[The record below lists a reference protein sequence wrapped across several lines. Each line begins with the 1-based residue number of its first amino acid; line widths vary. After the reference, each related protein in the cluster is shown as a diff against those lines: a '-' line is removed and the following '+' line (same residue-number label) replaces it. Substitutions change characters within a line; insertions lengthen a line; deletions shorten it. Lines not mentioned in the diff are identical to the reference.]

1 MNNASPYTPRF
12 PTLTAF
18 GFLCL
23 WVAIL
28 SLPMWS
34 GKFMAGPKSDQYS
47 VGWAMRHWGAEQW
60 KTTGHLPLWDPYRL
74 GGVVVVAGFGDLF
87 YPSSWL
93 RLVLPTSIAV
103 DLAFV
108 VHYVLAGLFLFL
120 LLRMLSISWL
130 GSLIGGTAYQ
140 LTGVIVSYASPGHDG
155 KLFVSALFPLMLIAL
170 VLGIRRRRLEGHAL
184 LGLSVG
190 LAVLSPQYQ
199 TTQYAL
205 LSAGIFALYLA
216 FADPEDLTIRQGFTG
231 ISLAAVG
238 VLLGFGMS
246 MIQVLPFVH
255 YIPFSPRAEAGGWDF
270 ATSYSTPWIHV
281 PEFFLSGFTGQT
293 FSGTYWGPN
302 GLKLHSE
309 YLGLPVI
316 ALAILGVGS
325 PRRRLMKWIL
335 GIGVLFLLVALG
347 DGTPFYRIWYAVVP
361 YVNKTRAPGIAFY
374 QVGFAVA
381 VLAALGAER
390 LERGEGKTWALSGMI
405 AGGVVALLAVVGT
418 FGAIATSYA
427 QSHPEF
433 AQWAPAGAAAAQ
445 TPILVGAVGSAL
457 ALILV
462 AGFVWINFKRPIP
475 APVFAMGLVFLV
487 GADLYR
493 GGEIFWHWSS
503 PLQQQVGSDELVKRL
518 EATPVPYRVFDP
530 LEVYPRDALMAYDI
544 PQVTGYHGNHLQN
557 YLDLVGGEGGANLL
571 HAPNLWKLL
580 DVKYF
585 IWPDTIPLRT
595 YHRVMGPVKTT
606 MGRNAYLYEADSAL
620 DYARVVSAGVKADTT
635 QIVPTL
641 MDPRLDYDR
650 LVLFSPDQPVNPLP
664 VSSMPPA
671 PAAKATVTK
680 WAPGAMS
687 ISINPP
693 TDSARYL
700 VVSENWYK
708 DWKATVNGA
717 PAQVLRGD
725 ESLITVPLPQGART
739 VELAFTPDD
748 YARGKTITMISLGLI
763 VLFGAV
769 PMVMRRVA
777 GARG

>member
-1 MNNASPYTPRF
+1 MSNATPYTPRF
-12 PTLTAF
+12 PTLTAL

-34 GKFMAGPKSDQYS
+34 GKFMAGPRSDQYS

-60 KTTGHLPLWDPYRL
+60 KTTGHIPLWDPERL

-87 YPSSWL
+87 YPSAWL
-93 RLVLPTSIAV
+93 RLVLPTSMAV

-108 VHYVLAGLFLFL
+108 IHYVLAGLFLFL

-184 LGLSVG
+184 LGLTVG
-190 LAVLSPQYQ
+190 LALLSPQYQ

-205 LSAGIFALYLA
+205 LSAGLFALYLA
-216 FADPEDLTIRQGFTG
+216 FADPEDLTVRQGFSG
-231 ISLAAVG
+231 VGLAALG
-238 VLLGFGMS
+238 VALGFGMS

-293 FSGTYWGPN
+293 FNGDYWGPN

-316 ALAILGVGS
+316 AMAILGVGTQ
-325 PRRRLMKWIL
+325 RRRLMKWIL
-335 GIGVLFLLVALG
+335 GIGILFLLVALG
-347 DGTPFYRIWYAVVP
+347 DGTPFYRLWYALVP

-390 LERGEGKTWALSGMI
+390 LERGEGKTWAFSGMI

-418 FGAIATSYA
+418 FGAIATAYA

-445 TPILVGAVGSAL
+445 TPIVVGAVGSAL
-457 ALILV
+457 ALIVV
-462 AGFVWINFKRPIP
+462 AGFVWVNFQRPLP
-475 APVFAMGLVFLV
+475 APAFAMGLVFLV

-493 GGEIFWHWSS
+493 AGEGFWHWSS
-503 PLQQQVGSDELVKRL
+503 PLKEQNASDAIIQRL
-518 EATPVPYRVFDP
+518 QAAPLPYRVFDP
-530 LEVYPRDALMAYDI
+530 LKVYARDALMGYDI
-544 PQVTGYHGNHLQN
+544 PQVTGYHGNHLQT
-557 YLDLVGGEGGANLL
+557 YLDLVGGEDGVNLL
-571 HAPNLWKLL
+571 HSQNLWKLL
-580 DVKYF
+580 DVRYL
-585 IWPDTIPLRT
+585 IWPDTVSLPA
-595 YHRVMGPVKTT
+595 YHRVMGPVQTGL
-606 MGRNAYLYEADSAL
+606 GRTAYLYEADSAL
-620 DYARVVSAGVKADTT
+620 EYARVVAAGIKADTS

-641 MDPRLDYDR
+641 MDARLDYHR
-650 LVLFSPDQPVNPLP
+650 LVLFSPDQPINPLP
-664 VSSMPPA
+664 VSAMPA
-671 PAAKATVTK
+671 PPPSRATVTK
-680 WAPGAMS
+680 WAPGA
-687 ISINPP
+687 ISVAIAPP
-693 TDSARYL
+693 TDSVRYL

-708 DWKATVNGA
+708 DWKATVNGD
-717 PAQVLRGD
+717 PAQVIRGD
-725 ESLITVPLPQGART
+725 QSLITVALPAGART
-739 VELAFTPDD
+739 VDLSFQPDD
-748 YARGKTITMISLGLI
+748 YAKGKTVTLVSLLLI
-763 VLFGAV
+763 ILFGAV
-769 PMVMRRVA
+769 PMVMRRM
-777 GARG
+777 ARG